1 MARSERFDR
10 IEPAC
15 GERRGQRPERRIAA
29 GEDSDPLS
37 RSRPFLTLG
46 ERGDAPRDAVAAI
59 DEAHPMRARRGEF
72 GREPRKMHEG
82 VDDDMEDRKRGGRGK
97 RGEGGVNKGGRRKMK

>member
-46 ERGDAPRDAVAAI
+46 ERGDAPRDAVDAI

-72 GREPRKMHEG
+72 GREQRKI
-82 VDDDMEDRKRGGRGK
+82 DRKSTRLNSSHYCASR
-97 RGEGGVNKGGRRKMK
+97 MPSYA